1 MFRDPGFGLRVPGFG
16 FQISRSVIRI
26 LGTRIRDLGPCSG
39 FRVPFFWFNDSGS
52 GFRTCAEH
60 NHVDG
65 LDDPSGLERH
75 VFGTL
80 IWGSGFR
87 EAGSRIRDPG
97 SGVRFPGSRL
107 LRS

>member
-1 MFRDPGFGLRVPGFG
+1 MGLG
-16 FQISRSVIRI
+16 FQVFGSRILRSVIQI
-26 LGTRIRDLGPCSG
+26 LGSRIRDLGSYSG
-39 FRVPFFWFNDSGS
+39 FRVPGFWFNDSGS

-65 LDDPSGLERH
+65 LDDPPGLERH

-87 EAGSRIRDPG
+87 EAGSGIRDPG
-97 SGVRFPGSRL
+97 SGIRDPGSGFRVPGC
-107 LRS
+107 